1 MNADIVQRPEWEID
15 KRLKALI
22 GENVRVRAAAFC
34 PPKWN
39 GELMHVIPAADFVLP
54 DNSTVHR
61 DELYF
66 EGKLLAY
73 QRNVAVV
80 FAMLDR
86 LTLEGETAN
95 GRVLYRG
102 RQAVILQAPAT
113 IQLHSEHFVER
124 LPTDFSFY
132 WNHLTA
138 AGPQFEF
145 PLEF

>member
-1 MNADIVQRPEWEID
+1 MNIENVQRPEWEID

-22 GENVRVRAAAFC
+22 GENVRVRVAAFC

-39 GELMHVIPAADFVLP
+39 GEPMHVIPAADFVLP
-54 DNSTVHR
+54 DNSAVHK

-66 EGKLLAY
+66 EGRLLAY
-73 QRNVAVV
+73 QRNVAMV
-80 FAMLDR
+80 FAVLDS

-102 RQAVILQAPAT
+102 RQVVVLQAPAT
-113 IQLHSEHFVER
+113 VQLHPEHLVER
-124 LPTDFSFY
+124 LPEDFKFY

-138 AGPQFEF
+138 RQQFDL
-145 PLEF
+145 PLDF